1 MTNVGRSAPVTCQ
14 TLGVECKV
22 RVQIPF
28 LRSRLNELSGVM
40 ISELS
45 NQNTTLHCF
54 VDYPMFGI
62 YSPRPVSAKSV
73 LKRFWFADS
82 GMGATSNIF

>member
-1 MTNVGRSAPVTCQ
+1 
-14 TLGVECKV
+14 
-22 RVQIPF
+22 
-28 LRSRLNELSGVM
+28 M

-73 LKRFWFADS
+73 LKRFWFTDA
-82 GMGATSNIF
+82 GMGATSNIFQELVYPLDGFGISGLPEGIVFPGLW